1 MIDRGAIPGG
11 KSEKETCLDGMATV
25 LNKLSQEIDSHD
37 YTVEDIK
44 SVIKNMIA
52 DIKVINDEE

>member
-11 KSEKETCLDGMATV
+11 KTDKENFLDGMATV

-44 SVIKNMIA
+44 SVIKNMIT
-52 DIKVINDEE
+52 DIKVMNDE